1 MAVRKIA
8 DIRDREEVNVV
19 AKVVKVNPTRTFN
32 KRTGGQ
38 GRVRN
43 IEIEDDSGSCRLTLW
58 DEDVDLPESS
68 EIQVGT
74 QLNLVDCYSKLS
86 DYGLDIT
93 RGKKGKI
100 EKL

>member
-43 IEIEDDSGSCRLTLW
+43 IEIEDDSGSCR
-58 DEDVDLPESS
+58 
-68 EIQVGT
+68 
-74 QLNLVDCYSKLS
+74 
-86 DYGLDIT
+86 
-93 RGKKGKI
+93 
-100 EKL
+100 